1 MAEVNQREQDRFRK
15 KFKEGERQDKALQEY
30 LQQLEL
36 LPDDELEIMYD
47 THPSNIHIRRE
58 YMKRQGK

>member
-1 MAEVNQREQDRFRK
+1 MAETEIREQDRFRK

-47 THPSNIHIRRE
+47 TYPSNVHIRRE
-58 YMKRQGK
+58 YMKRQSR